1 MAKNRH
7 SGSALAL
14 SLPRDRAK
22 QGEVRSRTLEA
33 CTLPRYEHR
42 FRCRQELPD
51 FARVTN
57 FSVGGGEISCYL
69 YFPRSALTGAFG
81 HLASLERLVL
91 QSSSHGLPAV
101 ACADALVSRVGSS
114 LATGTV
120 VPVDAGGS
128 VFVDGAGPSSLRGFR
143 LRTPAPDLH
152 LCSDTSRSG
161 WAHASLIT
169 SCPGCDQ
176 SSGSCSTSI
185 FLP

>member
-1 MAKNRH
+1 M
-7 SGSALAL
+7 L
-14 SLPRDRAK
+14 SLLPPLSFDRCFWAPCFA
-22 QGEVRSRTLEA
+22 GEA
-33 CTLPRYEHR
+33 C
-42 FRCRQELPD
+42 
-51 FARVTN
+51 
-57 FSVGGGEISCYL
+57 
-69 YFPRSALTGAFG
+69 SA
-81 HLASLERLVL
+81 

-143 LRTPAPDLH
+143 LGTPAPDLH

-169 SCPGCDQ
+169 SCPGCNQ